1 MSRHT
6 TANDI
11 DRAADP
17 LSAWRSERLRVAG
30 FDSALAERVAIERS
44 FDVHALLELTDRGCP
59 PELAVRIVAPLDWA
73 QAW

>member
-1 MSRHT
+1 MSRRP
-6 TANDI
+6 TADDI
-11 DRAADP
+11 AQVADP
-17 LSAWRSERLRVAG
+17 LSAWRAERLRVAG
-30 FDSALAERVAIERS
+30 FDPALAERVASERG